1 MIDTTFTEFRKQA
14 KRYFDLVQA
23 GETVRVSRN
32 GSPIADIGPVPA
44 AVPSWKQRRAE
55 PLRVPGAE
63 IASLIAQD
71 RDRSPAEP
79 T

>member
-1 MIDTTFTEFRKQA
+1 MIDATFTEFRRQA
-14 KRYFDLVQA
+14 KHYFDLVQA

-32 GSPIADIGPVPA
+32 GSPIADIGPVAA

-71 RDRSPAEP
+71 RDRAP
-79 T
+79 TDAT

>member
-1 MIDTTFTEFRKQA
+1 MIDTTFTEFRKRA
-14 KRYFDLVQA
+14 KHYFDLVQA

-32 GSPIADIGPVPA
+32 GSPIADIGPVAA
-44 AVPSWKQRRAE
+44 AVPSWKQRRPR

-71 RDRSPAEP
+71 RDRPPADA

>member
-1 MIDTTFTEFRKQA
+1 MIDATFTEFRNQA
-14 KRYFDLVQA
+14 KHYFDLVQA

-32 GSPIADIGPVPA
+32 GSPIADIGPVAA
-44 AVPSWKQRRAE
+44 AVPSWKQRRAV

-71 RDRSPAEP
+71 RDRLSTEAP
-79 T
+79 